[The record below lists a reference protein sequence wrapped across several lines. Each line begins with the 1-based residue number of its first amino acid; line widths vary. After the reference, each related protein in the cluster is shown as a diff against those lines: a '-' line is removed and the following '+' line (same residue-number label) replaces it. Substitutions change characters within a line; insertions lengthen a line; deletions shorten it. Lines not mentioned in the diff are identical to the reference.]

1 MSVGEQAGAPAAPEP
16 DRAHGVNPWLVL
28 VLVSLGQ
35 FMVILD
41 ATLAADKTASS
52 HADPATALVDGF
64 HVAFAGPAIL
74 MLAGVV
80 MLAALVRKEDV
91 ANVR

>member
-1 MSVGEQAGAPAAPEP
+1 
-16 DRAHGVNPWLVL
+16 
-28 VLVSLGQ
+28 
-35 FMVILD
+35 
-41 ATLAADKTASS
+41 
-52 HADPATALVDGF
+52 VDGF
-64 HVAFAGPAIL
+64 HVAFAGAAIL